1 VSESYP
7 ASATA
12 EVVLALTDA
21 ARVHAAPHHRGVV
34 WTRAALYP
42 GVLDL
47 GLPGYVKLGVLAI
60 EMELSA
66 LLVLASTRGV
76 RAGGALVIDGAA
88 ADELAETTGYDPHRT
103 VVAEGVTRAV
113 AITLDALVA
122 VPPVV
127 SAT

>member
-1 VSESYP
+1 
-7 ASATA
+7 
-12 EVVLALTDA
+12 
-21 ARVHAAPHHRGVV
+21 VV

-47 GLPGYVKLGVLAI
+47 GLPGYVKLGVVAI

-88 ADELAETTGYDPHRT
+88 ADELVDTTGYDPHRS
-103 VVAEGVTRAV
+103 VVAEGVARAV
-113 AITLDALVA
+113 AVTLDALVGLPA
-122 VPPVV
+122 VTP
-127 SAT
+127 ATG